1 MPTNTAAWT
10 RARSA
15 QLEVGPAP
23 YTAPGPDQLVV
34 RNQAVAVNPL
44 DWLIQVA
51 GSVVYRWLD

>member
-15 QLEVGPAP
+15 SSRSARRPTP
-23 YTAPGPDQLVV
+23 RPDQTQLLA